1 MRRWVKVAAW
11 AAVFLACA
19 GIGAT
24 IAAHTDPF
32 PPGVDRQGSRRSRPC
47 RPPRRRPPRRRPSRW
62 CGSGRSAASRTT
74 TSTSGGRCTTRWRGN
89 LRFDVDPSGT
99 IAGSGAARL
108 YGKLACD
115 FPIAQTQLQ
124 RIGLAVTGHV
134 RGDRMTLILTPDLD
148 RPDERP
154 RLRRLRCVPADEGRV
169 TRPPRHRAG
178 TRRSPSRGREQGRG
192 IYFWSTGVPARPGH
206 RLTDR
211 PSTFRVTLGPT
222 TT

>member
-24 IAAHTDPF
+24 IAANTDPF
-32 PPGVDRQGSRRSRPC
+32 PPGVDREGESPFPTVSP
-47 RPPRRRPPRRRPSRW
+47 
-62 CGSGRSAASRTT
+62 TT
-74 TSTSGGRCTTRWRGN
+74 TPTSSPSTEPVPWVGAFRSFTYHDLYVGGRCTTRWRGN
-89 LRFDVDPSGT
+89 LRFKVDLSGS

-134 RGDRMTLILTPDLD
+134 RGDQMTLILSQTSIDPTNGHDFGGFGAFL
-148 RPDERP
+148 
-154 RLRRLRCVPADEGRV
+154 PARVVLPVHHDTAQGRV
-169 TRPPRHRAG
+169 V
-178 TRRSPSRGREQGRG
+178 RRRVDENGRG
-192 IYFWSTGVPARPGH
+192 IYFWSTGFQLGQ
-206 RLTDR
+206 
-211 PSTFRVTLGPT
+211 VTV
-222 TT
+222 